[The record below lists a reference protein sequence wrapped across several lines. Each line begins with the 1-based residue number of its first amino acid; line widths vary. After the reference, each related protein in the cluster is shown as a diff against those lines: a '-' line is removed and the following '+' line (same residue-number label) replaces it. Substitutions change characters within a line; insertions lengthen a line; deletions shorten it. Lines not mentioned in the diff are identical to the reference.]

1 MGSSE
6 IILIIIL
13 AISSWY
19 YNTKSQP
26 EEMYVLK
33 NGIIEKYVYS
43 SKYYCPDYCMVNH
56 IHFANDSL
64 YQKRLKD
71 YKKK

>member
-26 EEMYVLK
+26 EEILIIHK
-33 NGIIEKYVYS
+33 NNVIEKYVYS
-43 SKYYCPDYCMVNH
+43 PKYSCPYICEVNH
-56 IHFANDSL
+56 IHFATDSL
-64 YQKRLKD
+64 YERRLNK
-71 YKKK
+71 